1 MKEKARQ
8 LREYKEQLEE
18 KVKERTEEL
27 EASNR
32 ELFLLQEI
40 NNAVNT
46 RMDLDEILQIII
58 EGMTTV
64 FNYYSSGIYLL
75 SDDEKYLVIRNYS
88 LDAGMIKKIE
98 KVTGMSIRGY
108 EIPLYEGSIFRRAI
122 ENREPIITED
132 IVMVLENHTN
142 KEHLKALAKVIAK
155 IIGLKSGVG
164 VPLVAGDKLV
174 GMLGV
179 TSKDAMLSNRDTER
193 LMRFADQAGLAI
205 EKAKLYEEL
214 KEYSEHLEG
223 MVEERTKE
231 LEDAQQQLIQSEKLA
246 SIGQLAA
253 GIAHEINNPLAN
265 ILMYAHL
272 LKRDI
277 QEKKPNIE
285 DVDVIIEQTE
295 ITSKIVQDLLEFSR
309 QEKSEMSLISI
320 NDLICK
326 ALDILENQLV
336 VDGIDVVKRLRPDIP
351 DVLGDANKLS
361 RAFFN
366 LVMNAYQAMPDGG
379 KLILSTTEEDSFV
392 KITISDTGIGI
403 PREHL
408 SKIFD
413 PFFTTK
419 PVGGGTG
426 LGLSVVHGIIEEHNG
441 TIMVKSRVGSGTT
454 FTIKLP
460 KGEESDK
467 KDISG

>member
-1 MKEKARQ
+1 MQLKE
-8 LREYKEQLEE
+8 YTEQLEE

-40 NNAVNT
+40 NNALNT

-75 SDDEKYLVIRNYS
+75 SDDEKYLVIKDYS
-88 LDAGMIKKIE
+88 IDSSTVKKIE
-98 KVTGMSIRGY
+98 KVTGMSILGY
-108 EIPLYEGSIFRRAI
+108 EVPLYDGSIFRRAI
-122 ENREPIITED
+122 ANREPIITDD

-142 KEHLKALAKVIAK
+142 KEHLKALAKVVAK
-155 IIGLKSGVG
+155 IIGLKSGLG
-164 VPLVAGDKLV
+164 VPMVAGDKLV

-179 TSKDAMLSNRDTER
+179 TSKDAILSNRDTER
-193 LMRFADQAGLAI
+193 LLRFADQAGLAI

-223 MVEERTKE
+223 MVGERTKE

-246 SIGQLAA
+246 SMGLLAA
-253 GIAHEINNPLAN
+253 GVAHEINNPLAN
-265 ILMYAHL
+265 ILMYAYL

-285 DVDVIIEQTE
+285 DIDIIIEQTE

-309 QEKSEMSLISI
+309 QERSEMSLIRI

-326 ALDILENQLV
+326 ALDMLENQLI
-336 VDGIDVVKRLRPDIP
+336 IDSNMDVAKRLRPDIP
-351 DVLGDANKLS
+351 DIRGDANKLS

-366 LVMNAYQAMPDGG
+366 LILNAYQAMPDGG
-379 KLILSTTEEDSFV
+379 KLILSTTEENGFV

-408 SKIFD
+408 NKIFD

-419 PVGGGTG
+419 PIGGGTG

-441 TIMVKSRVGSGTT
+441 NIMVKSRVGSGTT

-467 KDISG
+467 KDISR